1 MQRSVAWAIAMPA
14 VALLAVSFAGYRV
27 HAADRRALDEL
38 RGRLA
43 ELDAR
48 RSEPPADNGGFE
60 ARVAELELSQTDLL
74 ARLQRFESGL
84 SRTPVAAREEAP
96 PVDAAPAAEAAAAPA
111 AVAAKR
117 RELEE
122 LLGRLVRANWDFSGS
137 GGDLERFLELAR
149 ESGLLDER
157 IAELEAV
164 VAAAPGDVEA
174 RMELA
179 DHYVGRL
186 MLASGPEQG
195 LWGGRAEEQ
204 WQAVAELDDG
214 HWRAHSQLG
223 TNYSYYPS
231 VMGKTDDAIRHLE
244 RALQIQRA
252 AAASQEH
259 VQTYLYLSR
268 LYLRSAKRDEARALL
283 EEGLRRH
290 PGDARLEEALA
301 ELQG

>member
-1 MQRSVAWAIAMPA
+1 MPRSVLWAFAVPA
-14 VALLAVSFAGYRV
+14 SALLVLLFTGYRV

-38 RGRLA
+38 RARLV

-48 RSEPPADNGGFE
+48 RTEPQPVPTAPPRTEEIEAALSEL
-60 ARVAELELSQTDLL
+60 R
-74 ARLQRFESGL
+74 ARLERLESGL
-84 SRTPVAAREEAP
+84 ARTPVEAREEAP
-96 PVDAAPAAEAAAAPA
+96 PAEVAPPVEASASPA

-117 RELEE
+117 RELDE
-122 LLGRLVRANWDFSGS
+122 LLGRLVRANWDFSGA
-137 GGDLERFLELAR
+137 GEDLERFLALAR

-157 IAELEAV
+157 IAELETA
-164 VAAAPGDVEA
+164 VAASPGDVEA

-244 RALQIQRA
+244 RALEIQRVGTA
-252 AAASQEH
+252 AAEH

-268 LYLRSAKRDEARALL
+268 LYLRTAKRDEARALL
-283 EEGLRRH
+283 EVGLRRH
-290 PGDARLEEALA
+290 PGHPQLEEALA
-301 ELQG
+301 ELEG